1 MVILQD
7 ADHTEL
13 FARLSA
19 TSLASGAEYLK
30 SARQALSR
38 LVADPALLD
47 NVMLERIPGRYTR
60 NLVFGDGRIT
70 VYAIVWAAGSQTSIH
85 DHHCSCCYAM
95 LSGAL
100 QESWYER
107 LDEAHCLES
116 RTFMREAGEIACM
129 LPTGPNLHKMLNAS
143 DEEAISLHIYGY
155 DHRTRA
161 SSIDCE
167 YLAKALVEG

>member
-13 FARLSA
+13 FAHLSA

-30 SARQALSR
+30 AGREALVR
-38 LVADPALLD
+38 LLADPSFLD
-47 NVMLERIPGRYTR
+47 GVKLERIPGAYTR
-60 NLVFGDGRIT
+60 NLVFGDERIA
-70 VYAIVWAAGSQTSIH
+70 VYAIVWSAGSQTSIH
-85 DHHCSCCYAM
+85 DHHCSCCFAI

-100 QESWYER
+100 QESWYEPV
-107 LDEAHCLES
+107 DKTHGVAS
-116 RTFMREAGEIACM
+116 KTFTRAAGEIACM

-143 DEEAISLHIYGY
+143 DQEAISIHIYGY

-167 YLAKALVEG
+167 YLALEER